1 MSDSVNGF
9 CDGIHEQLEALE
21 GRMDALKANIG
32 TTWHSLHEKL
42 DEVRRRDIETR
53 PVVMEAR
60 NRLQQWIQERGAEVP
75 GMIEQSVKSHETG
88 QLAERAGRAEEFA
101 GIAIMLARASIDD
114 AERMIL
120 EAIAAR
126 LDADAASVSQPE

>member
-1 MSDSVNGF
+1 MSDNVSGF
-9 CDGIHEQLEALE
+9 CDGVHEQLEALE

-42 DEVRRRDIETR
+42 DEVRRRDVETR
-53 PVVMEAR
+53 PVVIKAR
-60 NRLQQWIQERGAEVP
+60 TRLQQWFQERGAEVQ
-75 GMIEQSVKSHETG
+75 GTIEQSVKGHETG
-88 QLAERAGRAEEFA
+88 QLSERAERAEEFA

-126 LDADAASVSQPE
+126 LDADAASERQPE